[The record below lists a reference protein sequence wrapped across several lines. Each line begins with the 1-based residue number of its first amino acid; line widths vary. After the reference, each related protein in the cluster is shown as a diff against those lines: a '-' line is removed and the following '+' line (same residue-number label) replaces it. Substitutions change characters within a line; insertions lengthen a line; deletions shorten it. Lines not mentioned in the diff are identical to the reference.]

1 MRRQPVDDRETS
13 RIDRII
19 ASKLQSTVC
28 SHSIV
33 YDVERRTGRVY
44 RGVFDS
50 IKTRISIKVCMRR
63 YLVDDRKVS
72 HLYLIVASMLES
84 ILCNYSV
91 CYDGEWQG

>member
-72 HLYLIVASMLES
+72 RMDCILTSMLES
-84 ILCNYSV
+84 TLCSCSV
-91 CYDGEWQG
+91 CCDG